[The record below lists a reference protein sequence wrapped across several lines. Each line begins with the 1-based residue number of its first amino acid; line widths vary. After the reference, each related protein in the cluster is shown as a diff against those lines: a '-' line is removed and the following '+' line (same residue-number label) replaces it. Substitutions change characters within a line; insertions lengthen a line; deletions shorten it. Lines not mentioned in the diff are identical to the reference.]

1 MTSKQASVLA
11 FIRKFQRENRYS
23 PTFRDIS
30 SFVGSPYKSAG
41 QKHVNNLVRLGYLE
55 KTPIGTL
62 RMWRP
67 LTLPVYSMPLWSM
80 NNTTEAVNRLK
91 DWVTSPRPAPLYLTQ
106 ADSNMTMEAIT
117 KKYLNMEN
125 ALTLIKSVAE
135 NEGLSAIQSYCE
147 DSLSFDPLS

>member
-1 MTSKQASVLA
+1 
-11 FIRKFQRENRYS
+11 
-23 PTFRDIS
+23 
-30 SFVGSPYKSAG
+30 
-41 QKHVNNLVRLGYLE
+41 
-55 KTPIGTL
+55 
-62 RMWRP
+62 MWRP
-67 LTLPVYSMPLWSM
+67 LTLPVYSMPLWPM